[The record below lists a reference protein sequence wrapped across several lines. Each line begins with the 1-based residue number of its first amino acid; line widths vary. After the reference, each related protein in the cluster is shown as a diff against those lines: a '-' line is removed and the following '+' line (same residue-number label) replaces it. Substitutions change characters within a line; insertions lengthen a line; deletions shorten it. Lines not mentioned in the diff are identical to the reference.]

1 MFGLFL
7 LIGLG
12 LIVYPIFSNL
22 LVSSAQSAVQAQYTD
37 EVSSMENTEI
47 EEELEAARLYNE
59 ALLSVQGTKPLM
71 LLPTHSFLFH
81 PGINCNPGEFQ
92 RALNVQPWEYDL
104 IRIPNRGHC
113 LYKCGNERYH
123 LHVRAPAYKAEL
135 FGTAGGK

>member
-47 EEELEAARLYNE
+47 EEDVYKRQVLMEMSLTAWST
-59 ALLSVQGTKPLM
+59 AL
-71 LLPTHSFLFH
+71 H
-81 PGINCNPGEFQ
+81 
-92 RALNVQPWEYDL
+92 WD
-104 IRIPNRGHC
+104 
-113 LYKCGNERYH
+113 
-123 LHVRAPAYKAEL
+123 
-135 FGTAGGK
+135 